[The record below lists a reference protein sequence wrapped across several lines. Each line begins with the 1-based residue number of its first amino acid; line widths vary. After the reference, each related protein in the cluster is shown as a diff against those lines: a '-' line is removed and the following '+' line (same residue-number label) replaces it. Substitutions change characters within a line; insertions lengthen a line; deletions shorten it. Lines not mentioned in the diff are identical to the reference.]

1 MSDPLSPKLV
11 TVFGGSG
18 FIGRYVVRDLVK
30 RGYRVRVPMR
40 RPHTGLDLKVM
51 GNVGQVQLVQA
62 NLRYPASVQAAVRG
76 SDAVINLVAILFEAG
91 PQTFN
96 GLHVDGARNLAEA
109 VAAEGI
115 TNFAHISA
123 IGADADSESD
133 YARTKGEAEAIVRAL
148 VPTAD
153 ILRPSI
159 VFGKEDQFFNRF
171 AAMSGLA
178 PALPLIGGGKT
189 RFQPVYVADVAEAVA
204 TVIERGTTGET
215 YELGGPQIYTFKQ
228 LMSFMLDQ
236 VDRKRVLAPIPFG
249 IAAIMGAVG
258 EAVGKLPFV
267 PTLITA
273 DQVEL
278 LKSDNIVTGTT
289 KTFADLGFRPQ
300 SVEAIVPTYMT
311 RFRKYGQFHERE
323 DESAEA
329 HGIASDYAET

>member
-1 MSDPLSPKLV
+1 MTDPLAPKLV

-30 RGYRVRVPMR
+30 RGFRVRVPMR

-62 NLRYPASVQAAVRG
+62 NLRFPQSIRAAVAG

-91 PQTFN
+91 PQTFDS
-96 GLHVDGARNLAEA
+96 LHVEGTRNLAEA

-123 IGADADSESD
+123 IGADADAESD

-159 VFGKEDQFFNRF
+159 VFGPEDQFFNRF
-171 AAMSGLA
+171 ASMSTLA

-204 TVIERGTTGET
+204 TVIARGTSGET
-215 YELGGPQIYTFKQ
+215 YELGGPKAYTFRD
-228 LMSFMLDQ
+228 LMRFLLET
-236 VDRKRVLAPIPFG
+236 VDRKRILAPIPFG
-249 IAAIMGAVG
+249 IAGIMGAVG
-258 EAVGKLPFV
+258 EAVGKIPFV
-267 PTLITA
+267 PTLITG

-278 LKSDNIVTGTT
+278 LKSDNVVTGTT
-289 KTFADLGFRPQ
+289 KTFADLGIAPH
-300 SVEAIVPTYMT
+300 SVEAIVPSYMT
-311 RFRKYGQFHERE
+311 RFRKYGQFHKR
-323 DESAEA
+323 DENSVDIVADD
-329 HGIASDYAET
+329 IAV